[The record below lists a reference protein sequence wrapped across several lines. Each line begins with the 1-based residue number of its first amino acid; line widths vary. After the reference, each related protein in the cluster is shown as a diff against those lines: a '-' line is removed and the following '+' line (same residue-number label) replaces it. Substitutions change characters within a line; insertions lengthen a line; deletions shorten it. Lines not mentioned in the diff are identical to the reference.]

1 MTRTERKQIIKRIC
15 VSFVLIAV
23 FVLAM
28 VFGGGFTAP
37 VAYAATNDDLQ
48 FDETYV
54 MDDLEGMTI
63 NGKPFDIADYSFDES
78 RNTGV
83 LLFTEY
89 CYSFYSNRQGN
100 YGLYVY
106 VWNPKGL
113 NIDFDNVNNKIQ
125 FSAGDTS
132 HYAKYWLECLSV
144 CEETNYEGLF
154 YKFKVYLRESD
165 RAVILNRLDSSERFY
180 HVSGIELVTEGS
192 TNATETAVNLE
203 YTFSGYAEGYG
214 PGTSSGDTLVCNTEQ
229 GEVLTLDVHSTYYR
243 PEGASG
249 GDINTQDTLHSVYFA
264 VPNDLIEEYGKM
276 TAVHATWLNAL
287 TKLIYVTGNQTVY
300 NALSPFVGVELDT
313 YERSGVT
320 YYADDDMRYAFV
332 ADFWTDGL
340 VGHLGTHSYR
350 GDYFYNWGA
359 FGSILSSGYAQQQ
372 MKQLNYLFYAEN
384 GNADEYVLSADD
396 IIAYLINYTSAH
408 GGTLVND
415 KYSAEL
421 FESVDDEFTDVN
433 IRADKTFS
441 LTSETIDRS
450 WWNRLWGSD
459 GEVTDSVTYDGIEA
473 IKEVTAGDVTGNE
486 TTDCTNLF
494 IGAADYDEF
503 KAFYDTATA
512 ADETVYLFRYYVSEY
527 YAAECTEF
535 EMPARDLT
543 SSAYGSADE
552 LDTNAYLAQMWVQL
566 DFDIIDV
573 TFTNGGV
580 DTVIPVVSSP
590 IDVVADATPP
600 IETTSDIEWWKII
613 LMVVALLFIII
624 LFAPVL
630 PYILKA
636 VIWVVMLPFKAI
648 AAFVNAIRKAAT
660 KKPKTTAS
668 SLTKAV
674 KAPQPKTV
682 YVKSDK
688 PKKGKEKQNK

>member
-1 MTRTERKQIIKRIC
+1 MTKTERKQTIMRAFF
-15 VSFVLIAV
+15 SFVLIAV
-23 FVLAM
+23 LAVAM
-28 VFGGGFTAP
+28 VIGGGFTAP
-37 VAYAATNDDLQ
+37 TAYAATNDDLQ

-83 LLFTEY
+83 VLFTEY

-113 NIDFDNVNNKIQ
+113 SFDLNSSLNMIQ

-132 HYAKYWLECLSV
+132 HYKKYMLEFLSA

-154 YKFKVYLRESD
+154 YKFKVYMSD
-165 RAVILNRLDSSERFY
+165 DERTEILNRLDSGERFY
-180 HVSGIELVTEGS
+180 HVSGIELVQNGH
-192 TNATETAVNLE
+192 TNADETAVNLE

-214 PGTSSGDTLVCNTEQ
+214 PATSAGDTLVCNTEQ
-229 GEVLTLDVHSTYYR
+229 GEVLTLEVHDTYYR
-243 PEGASG
+243 PEGTSG
-249 GDINTQDTLHSVYFA
+249 GTNVQDTLHSVYFS
-264 VPNDLIEEYGKM
+264 VPNELIEEYGKM
-276 TAVHATWLNAL
+276 TAVHAVWLNAL
-287 TKLIYVTGNQTVY
+287 TNPIFVTGNKEVY
-300 NALSPFVGVELDT
+300 DALFNYVGVNIGNRKDGFE
-313 YERSGVT
+313 
-320 YYADDDMRYAFV
+320 YAFV
-332 ADFWTDGL
+332 SDFWTDAIIDSYSNMTSFKGK
-340 VGHLGTHSYR
+340 HAYNFGT
-350 GDYFYNWGA
+350 WGA
-359 FGSILSSGYAQQQ
+359 VQQFDERLQ
-372 MKQLNYLFYAEN
+372 QLDYLFYDN
-384 GNADEYVLSADD
+384 TGDADNYTLSADRLKD
-396 IIAYLINYTSAH
+396 WFVSYTAKF
-408 GGTLVND
+408 GGELVNG
-415 KYSAEL
+415 KYSKAL
-421 FESVDDEFTDVN
+421 FESVDAAFTEQN

-441 LTSETIDRS
+441 LTSEKIDRS
-450 WWNRLWGSD
+450 WWDKLFNNSGTVVES
-459 GEVTDSVTYDGIEA
+459 TTYENIEA
-473 IKEVTAGDVTGNE
+473 IKEVTDGDFLGE
-486 TTDCTNLF
+486 EADICDGLYIADTDY
-494 IGAADYDEF
+494 AAFKEYYD
-503 KAFYDTATA
+503 AATA
-512 ADETVYLFRYYVSEY
+512 ANETVYLFRYYVSEY
-527 YAAECTEF
+527 TATECTE
-535 EMPARDLT
+535 LT
-543 SSAYGSADE
+543 VPDDTIGNSYSFAKK

-590 IDVVADATPP
+590 IDAVADATPP
-600 IETTSDIEWWKII
+600 VETTSDIEWWKII

-624 LFAPVL
+624 LLAPVL

-648 AAFVNAIRKAAT
+648 AALVNAIRKAAT

-668 SLTKAV
+668 SPTKAV

-688 PKKGKEKQNK
+688 PKQGKEKQNK

>member
-1 MTRTERKQIIKRIC
+1 MTKTERKQTIMRAFF
-15 VSFVLIAV
+15 SFVLIAV
-23 FVLAM
+23 LAVAM
-28 VFGGGFTAP
+28 VIGGGFIAP
-37 VAYAATNDDLQ
+37 TAYAATNDDLQ

-83 LLFTEY
+83 VLFTEY

-113 NIDFDNVNNKIQ
+113 SFDLNSSLNMIQ

-132 HYAKYWLECLSV
+132 HYKKYMLEFLSA

-154 YKFKVYLRESD
+154 YKFKVYMSD
-165 RAVILNRLDSSERFY
+165 DERTEILNRLDSGERFY
-180 HVSGIELVTEGS
+180 HVSGIELVQNGH
-192 TNATETAVNLE
+192 TNADETAVNLE

-214 PGTSSGDTLVCNTEQ
+214 PATSAGDTLVCNTEQ

-249 GDINTQDTLHSVYFA
+249 GDINTQDTLHSVYFS

-287 TKLIYVTGNQTVY
+287 TKPMYVTGNKAVY
-300 NALSPFVGVELDT
+300 DALYPFIGKELTHNEKYDVD
-313 YERSGVT
+313 YW
-320 YYADDDMRYAFV
+320 YDNDMLYSFV
-332 ADFWTDGL
+332 ADFWTDGPL
-340 VGHLGTHSYR
+340 GHLSTHSYA

-359 FGSILSSGYAQQQ
+359 FGYIMTSTYVSQQL
-372 MKQLNYLFYAEN
+372 KQLDYIFYADNED
-384 GNADEYVLSADD
+384 ADSYDLSAGD
-396 IIAYLINYTSAH
+396 ILNWLKIYTAEH
-408 GGTLVND
+408 GGELVNN
-415 KYSAEL
+415 KYSKAL
-421 FESVDDEFTDVN
+421 FLEVDDAFTDVN

-441 LTSETIDRS
+441 LTSETIEKDF
-450 WWNRLWGSD
+450 WDKLFHGS
-459 GEVTDSVTYDGIEA
+459 GEVVNSVTYDGIEA
-473 IKEVTAGDVTGNE
+473 IKEVTGNDITGNS
-486 TTDCTNLF
+486 TVDCDMLY
-494 IGAADYDEF
+494 ISYGDYDEF
-503 KAFYDTATA
+503 KEFYDKAQTKN
-512 ADETVYLFRYYVSEY
+512 ETVYLFRYYVSEY
-527 YAAECTEF
+527 YSAECTEF
-535 EMPARDLT
+535 KMPARDT
-543 SSAYGSADE
+543 VSTAYGTAEE
-552 LDTNAYLAQMWVQL
+552 LDTNAYIARMWLQL

-590 IDVVADATPP
+590 MDIASDATPP
-600 IETTSDIEWWKII
+600 LETIDDTDWWKII

-624 LFAPVL
+624 LLAPVL

-648 AAFVNAIRKAAT
+648 AALVNAIKKAAT

-668 SLTKAV
+668 SPTKAV

-688 PKKGKEKQNK
+688 PKQGKEKQNK